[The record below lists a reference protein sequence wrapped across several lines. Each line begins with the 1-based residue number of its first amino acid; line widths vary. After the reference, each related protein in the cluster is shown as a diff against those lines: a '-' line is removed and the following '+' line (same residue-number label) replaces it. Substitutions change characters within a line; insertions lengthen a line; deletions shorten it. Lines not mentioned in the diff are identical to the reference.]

1 MKVNWLVRVKNKN
14 FWITFIPAILVLVA
28 TVMRAFGI
36 EIDIAG
42 ISDSLLEIVEA
53 LFVVLTLIGVVNDPT
68 TEGLSDSTQAMYYE
82 EPKES

>member
-42 ISDSLLEIVEA
+42 ISDSLLEIIEA

>member
-42 ISDSLLEIVEA
+42 ISDSLLEIIEA
-53 LFVVLTLIGVVNDPT
+53 LFVVLTLVGVVNDPT